1 MIGKMMNILI
11 IENEIYL
18 AQKVVSRL
26 LDDGHSC
33 DYIESP
39 NIDNLTKEY
48 DIVLLST
55 SLPSNLCKNIIKKY
69 SENSIIILLVS
80 YISDETVTNPI
91 KDGAKDYIMKPFI
104 MDELI
109 RKIYHY
115 KDCRSMQRELQ
126 TLRDYFNFTMSDID
140 TTDILLPPSFPVLI
154 ETNTQKCADK
164 LVFELSRKMD
174 LAINFIS
181 LSSTT
186 WQKQLT
192 SISGKKIIYLTNY
205 HSLKKNMKEFVIK
218 FIEDKDC
225 IISTLE
231 QESEFPFRKIE
242 FNNEEMLVSNSN
254 IMTINDYVKM
264 MVVNY
269 QNKYPDTELSK
280 KLGISRKSLWEKR
293 KKLDIEKKK

>member
-1 MIGKMMNILI
+1 MNILI

-39 NIDNLTKEY
+39 NIDNLTKDY
-48 DIVLLST
+48 DTILLST
-55 SLPSNLCKNIIKKY
+55 SLPSSLCKNIIKRY
-69 SENSIIILLVS
+69 SENSIILLLVS

-104 MDELI
+104 MDELV

-115 KDCRSMQRELQ
+115 KECRSIRRELQ

-140 TTDILLPPSFPVLI
+140 TSEILLPPSFPTLI
-154 ETNTQKCADK
+154 ETNSQKCADK
-164 LVFELSRKMD
+164 LVFELARKMD
-174 LAINFIS
+174 LPICFIS
-181 LSSTT
+181 LTSSS
-186 WQKQLT
+186 WQKQ
-192 SISGKKIIYLTNY
+192 INAVQGKTIIYLTDY
-205 HSLKKNMKEFVIK
+205 HTLKKNVKEQLVK
-218 FIEDKDC
+218 LIEEKNC

-231 QESEFPFRKIE
+231 QEEDFPYRKIE
-242 FNNEEMLVSNSN
+242 FNNEKVLLGNSN

-264 MVVNY
+264 MVISY
-269 QNKYPDTELSK
+269 QGKYPDTELSK

>member
-1 MIGKMMNILI
+1 MNILI

-39 NIDNLTKEY
+39 NIDNLTKDY
-48 DIVLLST
+48 DTILLST
-55 SLPSNLCKNIIKKY
+55 SLPSALCKNIIKKY
-69 SENSIIILLVS
+69 SDNSIVLLLVS

-104 MDELI
+104 MDELV

-115 KDCRSMQRELQ
+115 KECRSIRRELQ
-126 TLRDYFNFTMSDID
+126 TLREYFNFTMAEIDIKD
-140 TTDILLPPSFPVLI
+140 VLLPPSFPTLI
-154 ETNTQKCADK
+154 ESNSQKCADK

-174 LAINFIS
+174 LPIVFIS
-181 LSSTT
+181 LTSTT
-186 WQKQLT
+186 WLKQVT
-192 SISGKKIIYLTNY
+192 AIQAKAIIYLTDY
-205 HSLKKNMKEFVIK
+205 HTLKKNAKDNIIK
-218 FIEDKDC
+218 IIEDKKC
-225 IISTLE
+225 VISTLE
-231 QESEFPFRKIE
+231 QESDFPYRKIE
-242 FNNEEMLVSNSN
+242 FNNDNILLGNSN

-264 MVVNY
+264 MVLSY

>member
-1 MIGKMMNILI
+1 MNILI

-39 NIDNLTKEY
+39 NIDNLTKDY
-48 DIVLLST
+48 DTILLST
-55 SLPSNLCKNIIKKY
+55 SLPSALCKNIIKKY
-69 SENSIIILLVS
+69 SENSIILLLVS

-115 KDCRSMQRELQ
+115 KDCRSLRKELQ
-126 TLRDYFNFTMSDID
+126 TLREYFQFTMADID
-140 TTDILLPPSFPVLI
+140 TTDTLLPPSFPTLI
-154 ETNTQKCADK
+154 ESNSQKSADK
-164 LVFELSRKMD
+164 LVFELARKMD
-174 LAINFIS
+174 LTITFIS
-181 LSSTT
+181 LSTLN
-186 WQKQLT
+186 WQKQINAIQDKT
-192 SISGKKIIYLTNY
+192 IIYLTEY
-205 HSLKKNMKEFVIK
+205 HTLKKNMKDTLIK
-218 FIEDKDC
+218 LIEDKNC
-225 IISTLE
+225 VVSTLE
-231 QESEFPFRKIE
+231 PEDNFPYRKIE
-242 FNNEEMLVSNSN
+242 FNYAGQFGNSN

-264 MVVNY
+264 MVISY

>member
-1 MIGKMMNILI
+1 MNILI

-39 NIDNLTKEY
+39 NIDNLTKDY
-48 DIVLLST
+48 DTILLST
-55 SLPSNLCKNIIKKY
+55 SLPSALCKNIIKKY
-69 SENSIIILLVS
+69 SENSIILLLVS

-115 KDCRSMQRELQ
+115 KDCRSLKRELQ
-126 TLRDYFNFTMSDID
+126 TLREYFEFTMTDID
-140 TTDILLPPSFPVLI
+140 TTDVLLPPSFPTLI
-154 ETNTQKCADK
+154 ESNSQKCADK

-174 LAINFIS
+174 LPINFIS
-181 LSSTT
+181 LTSTS
-186 WQKQLT
+186 WLKQ
-192 SISGKKIIYLTNY
+192 INAIQGKSIIYLTDF
-205 HSLKKNMKEFVIK
+205 HTLKKNVKENVIK
-218 FIEDKDC
+218 FIEDKNC
-225 IISTLE
+225 VVSTLE
-231 QESEFPFRKIE
+231 TELEFPYRKIE
-242 FNNEEMLVSNSN
+242 FNNENQLIGNSN

-264 MVVNY
+264 MVVSY

>member
-1 MIGKMMNILI
+1 MNILI

-48 DIVLLST
+48 DTILLST
-55 SLPSNLCKNIIKKY
+55 SLPSALCKNIIKRY
-69 SENSIIILLVS
+69 SENSIILLLVS
-80 YISDETVTNPI
+80 YISDETVSNPI

-115 KDCRSMQRELQ
+115 KECRSMRRELQ
-126 TLRDYFNFTMSDID
+126 TLRDYFNFTMEDID
-140 TTDILLPPSFPVLI
+140 TSDILVPPSFPILI
-154 ETNTQKCADK
+154 ESNSQKCADK
-164 LVFELSRKMD
+164 LVFELSRKMS
-174 LAINFIS
+174 LSINFIS
-181 LSSTT
+181 LTSVN
-186 WQKQLT
+186 WQKQLNMIT
-192 SISGKKIIYLTNY
+192 GKTIIYLTNY
-205 HSLKKNMKEFVIK
+205 HSLKKNMKEYIIK
-218 FIEDKDC
+218 YIEDKNC
-225 IISTLE
+225 VISTLE
-231 QESEFPFRKIE
+231 IEDDFPYRKIE
-242 FNNEEMLVSNSN
+242 FNNEKILVGNSN

-264 MVVNY
+264 MVVSY

>member
-1 MIGKMMNILI
+1 MNILI

-39 NIDNLTKEY
+39 NIDNLTKDY
-48 DIVLLST
+48 DTILLST
-55 SLPSNLCKNIIKKY
+55 SLPSALCKNIIKKY
-69 SENSIIILLVS
+69 SENSIILLLVS

-115 KDCRSMQRELQ
+115 KDCRSLKRELQ
-126 TLRDYFNFTMSDID
+126 TLREYFEFTMTDID
-140 TTDILLPPSFPVLI
+140 TTDVLLPPSFPTLI
-154 ETNTQKCADK
+154 ESNSQKCADK

-174 LAINFIS
+174 LPINFIS
-181 LSSTT
+181 LTSTS
-186 WQKQLT
+186 WLKQ
-192 SISGKKIIYLTNY
+192 INAIQGKSIIYLTDF
-205 HSLKKNMKEFVIK
+205 HTLKKNVKENVIK
-218 FIEDKDC
+218 FIEDKNC
-225 IISTLE
+225 VVSTLE
-231 QESEFPFRKIE
+231 TELEFPYRKIE
-242 FNNEEMLVSNSN
+242 FNNENQLIGNSN

-264 MVVNY
+264 MVLSY

-293 KKLDIEKKK
+293 KRLEIEKKK

>member
-1 MIGKMMNILI
+1 MNILI

-69 SENSIIILLVS
+69 NENSIIILLVS

-115 KDCRSMQRELQ
+115 KDCRSMRRELQ
-126 TLRDYFNFTMSDID
+126 TLREYFNFSMAEID
-140 TTDILLPPSFPVLI
+140 TTDILLPPSFPILI
-154 ETNTQKCADK
+154 ETNSQKCADK
-164 LVFELSRKMD
+164 LVFELAKRMD

-181 LSSTT
+181 LSSST
-186 WQKQLT
+186 WQKQIT
-192 SISGKKIIYLTNY
+192 TIS
-205 HSLKKNMKEFVIK
+205 
-218 FIEDKDC
+218 
-225 IISTLE
+225 
-231 QESEFPFRKIE
+231 
-242 FNNEEMLVSNSN
+242 
-254 IMTINDYVKM
+254 
-264 MVVNY
+264 
-269 QNKYPDTELSK
+269 
-280 KLGISRKSLWEKR
+280 
-293 KKLDIEKKK
+293 

>member
-1 MIGKMMNILI
+1 MNILI

-48 DIVLLST
+48 DTILLST
-55 SLPSNLCKNIIKKY
+55 SLPSDLCKNIIKKY
-69 SENSIIILLVS
+69 CDTSIILLLVS

-115 KDCRSMQRELQ
+115 KDCRSLKRELQ
-126 TLRDYFNFTMSDID
+126 TLREYFNFTMAEVD
-140 TTDILLPPSFPVLI
+140 TTDVIMPHSFPILI
-154 ETNTQKCADK
+154 ESNSQKCADK
-164 LVFELSRKMD
+164 LVFELARKLD
-174 LAINFIS
+174 LSINFIS
-181 LSSTT
+181 LTTST
-186 WQKQLT
+186 WQKQLNT
-192 SISGKKIIYLTNY
+192 ISGKNIIYLTNY
-205 HSLKKNMKEFVIK
+205 HSLKKNMKEHLLK
-218 FIEDKDC
+218 LIEDKNC
-225 IISTLE
+225 VISTLE
-231 QESEFPFRKIE
+231 HEDEFPYRKIE
-242 FNNEEMLVSNSN
+242 FNNEEVLIGNSN

-264 MVVNY
+264 MVVTY

>member
-1 MIGKMMNILI
+1 MNILI

-26 LDDGHSC
+26 LDNGHSC

-231 QESEFPFRKIE
+231 QENEFPFRKIE

>member
-1 MIGKMMNILI
+1 MNILI

-55 SLPSNLCKNIIKKY
+55 SLPSSLCKTIIKRY
-69 SENSIIILLVS
+69 NQTSIILLLVS

-104 MDELI
+104 MDELV

-115 KDCRSMQRELQ
+115 KECRSIRQELK
-126 TLRDYFNFTMSDID
+126 TLREYVDFIMEDID
-140 TTDILLPPSFPVLI
+140 TKEVLLPPSFPTLI
-154 ETNTQKCADK
+154 ESNSQKCADK
-164 LVFELSRKMD
+164 LVFELSRKLDMP
-174 LAINFIS
+174 ISFIS
-181 LSSTT
+181 LGDSS
-186 WQKQLT
+186 WQKQLNAIQT
-192 SISGKKIIYLTNY
+192 KEIIYLTQY
-205 HSLKKNMKEFVIK
+205 HSLKRSAKENLIK
-218 FIEDKDC
+218 LVEDKNC
-225 IISTLE
+225 VISSLE
-231 QESEFPFRKIE
+231 TEEDFPYRKVE
-242 FNNEEMLVSNSN
+242 FNDSNLLMSNTN
-254 IMTINDYVKM
+254 IMTINDYVKL
-264 MVVNY
+264 MVLSY
-269 QNKYPDTELSK
+269 QSKYPDTELSK

-293 KKLDIEKKK
+293 KKLGIEKKK

>member
-1 MIGKMMNILI
+1 MNILI

-48 DIVLLST
+48 DTILLST
-55 SLPSNLCKNIIKKY
+55 SLPSDLCKNIIKKY
-69 SENSIIILLVS
+69 CDTSIILLLVS
-80 YISDETVTNPI
+80 YISDETVTYPI

-104 MDELI
+104 IDELI

-115 KDCRSMQRELQ
+115 KDCRSLKRELQ
-126 TLRDYFNFTMSDID
+126 TLREYFNFTMAEVD
-140 TTDILLPPSFPVLI
+140 TTDVIMPHSFPILI
-154 ETNTQKCADK
+154 ESNSQKCADK
-164 LVFELSRKMD
+164 LVFELARKLD
-174 LAINFIS
+174 LSINFIS
-181 LSSTT
+181 LTTST
-186 WQKQLT
+186 WQKQLNT
-192 SISGKKIIYLTNY
+192 ISGKNIIYLTNY
-205 HSLKKNMKEFVIK
+205 HSLKKNMKEHLLK
-218 FIEDKDC
+218 LIEDKNC
-225 IISTLE
+225 VISTLE
-231 QESEFPFRKIE
+231 HEDEFPYRKIE
-242 FNNEEMLVSNSN
+242 FNNEEVLIGNSN

-264 MVVNY
+264 MVVTY